1 MSFLVFGNTTR
12 CKNGQ
17 HENQDKFGSVT
28 VRTRGGKEVSVSA
41 VCDGVSM
48 CYRGEIASYNTVR
61 YIMGWASEYF
71 SKNELNS
78 YDLPE
83 EFDGLITKINQNLN
97 EYSSSQKKKKL
108 KEGYS
113 PYSSSTLCCAITD
126 GDQIIYFI
134 IGDSSI
140 YELKTFATNHIS
152 KDSGGKHMN
161 ESGKLT
167 SYIGGMEDSKID
179 IRYIEDRFDNTAAY
193 LLCTDGLSNRLNF
206 HIEQDEDFRKF
217 NQRLLN
223 AGTRAEGV
231 NVLLGM
237 TEHVISKGETDDITT
252 LVIKKI

>member
-12 CKNGQ
+12 CRNGQ

-28 VRTRGGKEVSVSA
+28 VRTRSGKEVSVCA

-48 CYRGEIASYNTVR
+48 CFRGEVASYNTVR
-61 YIMGWASEYF
+61 YILGWATEYF
-71 SKNELNS
+71 SKNEFNTS
-78 YDLPE
+78 DLPE

-97 EYSSSQKKKKL
+97 EYSTSQKKKKI

-113 PYSSSTLCCAITD
+113 PYSSATLCCAITD
-126 GDQIIYFI
+126 GYQILYFI

-140 YELKTFATNHIS
+140 YELKAFTSSHKS
-152 KDSGGKHMN
+152 KDSAGKHTN

-167 SYIGGMEDSKID
+167 SYIGGIEDSRID
-179 IRYIEDRFDNTAAY
+179 IRFMEDKFDDTAAY
-193 LLCTDGLSNRLNF
+193 LLCTDGFSNRLSF
-206 HIEQDEDFRKF
+206 RLEDDEDFRRF
-217 NQRLLN
+217 NQRILN
-223 AGTRAEGV
+223 ARTRDDGI

-237 TEHVISKGETDDITT
+237 TEYVLSKGETDDITA